1 MNISGNTILITG
13 GATGIGLALAE
24 AFLEKDNQV
33 IICGRREDKL
43 FLAKDKFPRLHTYP
57 CDVADRQ
64 KQKQLYVQVLA
75 NHPDLNI
82 LVNNAGIQKEVNFK
96 KGLTDLQDE
105 EDEITINLQAPVQL
119 SARFIPHLLKQK
131 EAAIVNISSGLG
143 FIPIAFM
150 PIYCATKA
158 ALHSFSLSLRHQ
170 LWDTSIKVFEVIPP
184 TTDTE
189 LDRGARDRRG
199 QVDRGIQPDIVAKA
213 AIEAMAK
220 NEFEVAVGQAEFLRN
235 SSRTDFEK
243 VFMRMNGE

>member
-24 AFLEKDNQV
+24 AFLEKNNEV

-43 FLAKDKFPRLHTYP
+43 AQTKDEFPRLHTYI

-105 EDEITINLQAPVQL
+105 EDEIAINLQAPVRL
-119 SARFIPHLLKQK
+119 SGRFIPHLLKQK
-131 EAAIVNISSGLG
+131 EAAIVNISSGLA

-150 PIYCATKA
+150 PLYCATKA

-189 LDRGARDRRG
+189 LDRGARDRRD

>member
-24 AFLEKDNQV
+24 AFLEKENEV
-33 IICGRREDKL
+33 IICGRRKDKL
-43 FLAKDKFPRLHTYP
+43 EQAKDKFPQLHTYP

-75 NHPDLNI
+75 KHPDLNI
-82 LVNNAGIQKEVNFK
+82 LVNNAGIQKEVKFK

-105 EDEITINLQAPVQL
+105 EDEIAINLQAPVRL

-131 EAAIVNISSGLG
+131 EAAIVNISSGLA

-150 PIYCATKA
+150 PLYCATKA

-170 LWDTSIKVFEVIPP
+170 LRDTPIRVFEIIPP

-199 QVDRGIQPDIVAKA
+199 QADRGIQPDIVATA
-213 AIEAMAK
+213 TLEAMK
-220 NEFEVAVGQAEFLRN
+220 KDEFEIAVGQAEFLRN
-235 SSRTDFEK
+235 SSRTDFQK
-243 VFMRMNGE
+243 VFKMMNGG